1 MLLLGMGD
9 TADGKVVADVKHDE
23 TKLHRTPPYR
33 YSSPTSRP
41 TLKEL

>member
-9 TADGKVVADVKHDE
+9 TANGKVVADVKHDE
-23 TKLHRTPPYR
+23 TKLHRTPPC
-33 YSSPTSRP
+33 SSPTSRP